1 MKKSIVYL
9 IVLSLASF
17 TVSCKTETKKE
28 VRKQENRTTTKNAAY
43 NLQEAKSEIN
53 WTAYKTTEKI
63 PVKGRFNKVKIT
75 SGGTGES
82 IKEAIDGAEFSVPVS
97 SIFTNDSGRDYK
109 IKKFFFGVMD
119 KTELLSGKF
128 IIENDSMGYS
138 DITMNGITKKLPFK
152 YSLKGKVFQFTGTM
166 KITDWKAEKA
176 LESLN
181 TVCKDLHK
189 GADGIS
195 KTWDEVAL
203 NITAKF

>member
-1 MKKSIVYL
+1 MKKTIFYL
-9 IVLSLASF
+9 FVCSF
-17 TVSCKTETKKE
+17 TLLTVSCKNETKKE
-28 VRKQENRTTTKNAAY
+28 VLKQENTTVTKKAPY

-63 PVKGRFNKVKIT
+63 PVNGRFNKVKIT

-82 IKEAIDGAEFSVPVS
+82 IKEAINGAEFSVPVS
-97 SIFTNDSGRDYK
+97 SLFTNDSGRDYK

-138 DITMNGITKKLPFK
+138 DITMNGITKKLPFT
-152 YSLKGKVFQFTGTM
+152 YSLKGKVFQFAGIM

-181 TVCKDLHK
+181 IVCKDLHK

-203 NITAKF
+203 NITANF